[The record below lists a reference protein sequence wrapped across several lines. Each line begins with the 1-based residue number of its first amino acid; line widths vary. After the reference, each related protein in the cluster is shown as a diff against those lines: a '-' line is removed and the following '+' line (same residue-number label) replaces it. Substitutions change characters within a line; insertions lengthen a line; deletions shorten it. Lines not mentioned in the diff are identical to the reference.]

1 MVTDVLILVLSR
13 ELQQRKLGLWWDM
26 AAQGGKSES
35 ASAQDAQGGSAR
47 GAATDK
53 SEVQEHVCPAHGLF
67 PSPMAATCSPADR
80 KKKIE
85 AFQVSTRAR
94 TRGGQMG

>member
-1 MVTDVLILVLSR
+1 MLSR
-13 ELQQRKLGLWWDM
+13 ELQQRKLGLWWDT
-26 AAQGGKSES
+26 AAQGGKSDS
-35 ASAQDAQGGSAR
+35 ASAKDAQGGAAG

-67 PSPMAATCSPADR
+67 PSPMATTCSPAER

-85 AFQVSTRAR
+85 AFQVSERAR
-94 TRGGQMG
+94 KRKGLKR